1 MTTMNFRG
9 KQLLSAAALTALVL
23 ASSPARADEPLDEEF
38 HYRWRLS
45 NLVGSVAGIFL
56 PNHGKGQLTF
66 KTQDDG
72 HLRSELLITSP
83 ETEKGEYFRYG
94 AEINP
99 VSARPIR
106 AWSSYLWRGEEKS
119 KSEPIKQAGVMDIV
133 SGIYSIRQDPPAKA
147 RRMDIWS
154 DGRIYQV
161 EVVPRGTEFRDV
173 PAGRVAARHY
183 TIRDLPGG
191 RKWKGKLELWL
202 ATDEASTPVEILISR
217 NLADVRLELV
227 SLPAGARAQR

>member
-1 MTTMNFRG
+1 MHSRT
-9 KQLLSAAALTALVL
+9 KQLLSALAMTAMVL
-23 ASSPARADEPLDEEF
+23 PVSPARAAEPRDEEF

-45 NLVGSVAGIFL
+45 NIVGSVAGLFL

-94 AEINP
+94 AEINTE
-99 VSARPIR
+99 SSRPIR

-119 KSEPIKQAGVMDIV
+119 KNEPIRDPGVMDIV

-147 RRMDIWS
+147 RRMQIWS
-154 DGRIYQV
+154 DGRIYEV

-202 ATDEASTPVEILISR
+202 ATDEAATPVEILISR

-227 SLPAGARAQR
+227 SASETARAQR